1 MAKLTDEKIAL
12 KLKGA
17 TDEDIEF
24 LFSKPE
30 LATEELR
37 EAYKQSF
44 NSTLVDRKKDLAK
57 AQKNYDDAHALG
69 AQYEKLRQKLKK
81 EYTELI
87 LKDVLALKSK
97 GKEVNLD
104 NYRDLFNPEKSLFSA
119 KQIETIN
126 QTEAF
131 DMSEYIKYK
140 SATYTATVLKED
152 VIKPLTYTEISD
164 LFYADPEKQ
173 YKHNLDSKGKK
184 IPNAWDKVDEKALT
198 ADEVYDKLYE
208 IKKRDYDSS
217 LQKDDYE
224 SVLDVSEIV
233 NFKEKMLFFGE
244 LGFSPEDFERVA
256 PRIKRLREIENQ
268 SDLFE
273 YAHSE
278 LNSSEHKN
286 LVRDYEEHAKV
297 LADNIKNNQDKQK
310 ELLYEMLTATNE
322 ASPFNNKEKEL
333 NEFSE
338 RVSRITA
345 RLDANIVSKGEE
357 FYKGEVIGEYQNKL
371 AKYNKFSNSEKKAHK
386 DMKEELDA
394 YASYFERNNIDANE
408 PRFTRQ
414 EKVSIGN
421 SRVALDKLR
430 EDKKAYKD
438 AYEKENKFVRFIGS
452 FFPNSWTNLGKMR
465 DKIAEREKNIKDLF
479 NVTDLAIEKYDHFIE
494 AKENEFVDNQEAL
507 NKIKVNAFDRYATT
521 ENFNDLDNKKIV
533 DDLLGIE
540 AEEEDINKNYKITRN
555 IINNEPNAAS
565 FKLNNNGKGKI
576 QRIEIKGEN
585 DKNNMKLTKDD
596 LIMHENYDVDE
607 KINS

>member
-44 NSTLVDRKKDLAK
+44 DSTLVDRKKDLAK
-57 AQKNYDDAHALG
+57 AQKNYDDAQALG

-131 DMSEYIKYK
+131 DMSEYIKYR
-140 SATYTATVLKED
+140 SATYTATVLKEN
-152 VIKPLTYTEISD
+152 VTKPLTYTEISD

-184 IPNAWDKVDEKALT
+184 IPNAWDKVDEKVLT

-256 PRIKRLREIENQ
+256 PRIKRLKEIENQ
-268 SDLFE
+268 SDLFD
-273 YAHSE
+273 YAYSG

-310 ELLYEMLTATNE
+310 ELLDEMLTATNE
-322 ASPFNNKEKEL
+322 TSPFNNKEKEL
-333 NEFSE
+333 NDFSE

-345 RLDANIVSKGEE
+345 RLDANIVSKGED
-357 FYKGEVIGEYQNKL
+357 FYKNEVIGEYQNKL

-479 NVTDLAIEKYDHFIE
+479 NVTDIAIEKYDHFIE

-507 NKIKVNAFDRYATT
+507 NKIKVNSFDRYATT
-521 ENFNDLDNKKIV
+521 ENFNDLDDKKIV

-565 FKLNNNGKGKI
+565 FKLNNNGKGK
-576 QRIEIKGEN
+576 QQIEIKGEN
-585 DKNNMKLTKDD
+585 HKNNKKLTKDD

>member
-57 AQKNYDDAHALG
+57 AQKNYDDAQALG

-131 DMSEYIKYK
+131 DMSEYIKYR
-140 SATYTATVLKED
+140 SETYTATVQKED

-184 IPNAWDKVDEKALT
+184 IPNAWDKVDEKVLT

-224 SVLDVSEIV
+224 SVLDVSGIV

-244 LGFSPEDFERVA
+244 LGFSPEVFERVA

-268 SDLFE
+268 ADLFD
-273 YAHSE
+273 YAYSG

-310 ELLYEMLTATNE
+310 ELLDEMLTATNE
-322 ASPFNNKEKEL
+322 ASPLNNKEKEL
-333 NEFSE
+333 NDFSE

-438 AYEKENKFVRFIGS
+438 AYEKENKFIRFIGS

-465 DKIAEREKNIKDLF
+465 DKIAEREKSIKDLF
-479 NVTDLAIEKYDHFIE
+479 NVTDIAIEKYDRFIE

-507 NKIKVNAFDRYATT
+507 NKIKVNSFDRYATT

-565 FKLNNNGKGKI
+565 FKLNNNGKGK
-576 QRIEIKGEN
+576 QQIEIKGEN
-585 DKNNMKLTKDD
+585 DKNNKKLTKDD